1 MRLRFVSLLNN
12 PSESNANSVKVSVDD
27 ECLTWVERVNDDVDK
42 FYINIS
48 YKCRTEIT
56 ERTLEVAEAF
66 GIGVDE
72 REFVVYDDVELKI
85 GPTDIVYI
93 TGDSGSGKSML
104 LRAMKKDLGD
114 EAIDIDI
121 DE

>member
-48 YKCRTEIT
+48 YKYRTEIT
-56 ERTLEVAEAF
+56 ERTLEVVEAF

-72 REFVVYDDVELKI
+72 REFVIYDDVELKI

-93 TGDSGSGKSML
+93 TGDSGSGKSVL

-114 EAIDIDI
+114 EAIDID
-121 DE
+121 E